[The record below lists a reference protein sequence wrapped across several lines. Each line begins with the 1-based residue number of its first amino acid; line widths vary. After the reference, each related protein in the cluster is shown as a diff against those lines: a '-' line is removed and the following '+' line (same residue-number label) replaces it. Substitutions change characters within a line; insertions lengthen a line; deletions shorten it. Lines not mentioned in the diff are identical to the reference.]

1 MPLSPSV
8 QNRTSRLPFV
18 SDGFMFKE
26 HVRRF
31 NNMQRTIQERFG
43 KPAQYISGIDGTRVS
58 SPSASFL
65 SRGSRASRGQASRS
79 MGPGGSRGYP
89 YDASGA
95 TGYYGQEGAPL
106 PRYSAKQQH
115 NREME
120 DEELLQYIENRHRT
134 ERDTRD
140 RQLGGSGRPGQ
151 RDAYDVQSVA
161 TTGAKSQRDQTYK
174 AYETAQRSLQRGEG
188 MNSNVQYSLQSGEYD
203 APDMHDSRS
212 AIVASSQVIDGPAPG
227 RQRPKRHSGAF
238 LGDEAALVA
247 DLEDLFQG
255 LRAIRNPGH
264 SNIDSS
270 VSTLTQSFMESNS
283 IVKRI
288 YRPHHQALDLSEELI
303 DRMDEFLRSTSDQ
316 QTLAAA
322 KRAIVKIHRGMNSD
336 SALEVFMA
344 ECQDNHLSQVLTA
357 MILQVL

>member
-43 KPAQYISGIDGTRVS
+43 KPAQYISGVDGTRVP
-58 SPSASFL
+58 SPTASYL
-65 SRGSRASRGQASRS
+65 SRGSRTSRGQASRS
-79 MGPGGSRGYP
+79 MGPGGSRAYS
-89 YDASGA
+89 YDTAGTA
-95 TGYYGQEGAPL
+95 GYYGQEGNQQ
-106 PRYSAKQQH
+106 PRYNARQQH
-115 NREME
+115 SREME

-134 ERDTRD
+134 ERGARD
-140 RQLGGSGRPGQ
+140 QYGGNSRSNQ
-151 RDAYDVQSVA
+151 RDAYDMQSA
-161 TTGAKSQRDQTYK
+161 TMTGSRSQRDQTYK
-174 AYETAQRSLQRGEG
+174 AYETTQRSLQRGEG
-188 MNSNVQYSLQSGEYD
+188 MNSNIQYSLQSGEYEV
-203 APDMHDSRS
+203 PDIHDTRS
-212 AIVASSQVIDGPAPG
+212 AVVASSQVTDGPAPG

-283 IVKRI
+283 IVKRV

>member
-43 KPAQYISGIDGTRVS
+43 KPAQYISGVDGTRIP
-58 SPSASFL
+58 SPTASYL
-65 SRGSRASRGQASRS
+65 SRGSRTSRGPTSRT
-79 MGPGGSRGYP
+79 MGSGGGRAYS
-89 YDASGA
+89 YDTA
-95 TGYYGQEGAPL
+95 GYYGQDGSQQQ
-106 PRYSAKQQH
+106 RYSGRQQH
-115 NREME
+115 SREME
-120 DEELLQYIENRHRT
+120 DEDLLQYIENRHRT
-134 ERDTRD
+134 ERGARD
-140 RQLGGSGRPGQ
+140 QFGGGGRSSQ
-151 RDAYDVQSVA
+151 RNAYDVQQPTMDGSR
-161 TTGAKSQRDQTYK
+161 TQREQSYA
-174 AYETAQRSLQRGEG
+174 AYEATQRSLQQGEG
-188 MNSNVQYSLQSGEYD
+188 VNSSIQYTVQNGEYD
-203 APDMHDSRS
+203 VPDIHATRS
-212 AIVASSQVIDGPAPG
+212 TVGASSQVTDGPAPG

-255 LRAIRNPGH
+255 LRAIRNPAH

-270 VSTLTQSFMESNS
+270 VSTLTQSFLESNS
-283 IVKRI
+283 IVKRV

>member
-43 KPAQYISGIDGTRVS
+43 KPAQYISGTDGTRVS

-65 SRGSRASRGQASRS
+65 SRGSRASRGHGSRS
-79 MGPGGSRGYP
+79 MGPGGSRPYL
-89 YDASGA
+89 YDAAG
-95 TGYYGQEGAPL
+95 TTEYYGQEGSPP
-106 PRYSAKQQH
+106 PRYNARSQH

-134 ERDTRD
+134 ERGTRD
-140 RQLGGSGRPGQ
+140 HQFNGSGKPGR
-151 RDAYDVQSVA
+151 RDVYDVQSA
-161 TTGAKSQRDQTYK
+161 AMAGSKSQRDQAYK
-174 AYETAQRSLQRGEG
+174 GYETTQYNQRGEG
-188 MNSNVQYSLQSGEYD
+188 SNSNVQYSLQSGEYD
-203 APDMHDSRS
+203 VPDIHDSRT
-212 AIVASSQVIDGPAPG
+212 AVVASSQITDGPAPG

-283 IVKRI
+283 IVKRV